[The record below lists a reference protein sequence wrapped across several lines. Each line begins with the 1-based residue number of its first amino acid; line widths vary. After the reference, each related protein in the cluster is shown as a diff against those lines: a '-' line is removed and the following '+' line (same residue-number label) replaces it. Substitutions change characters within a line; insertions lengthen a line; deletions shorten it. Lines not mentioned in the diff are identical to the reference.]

1 MNSLST
7 IRPNRVIM
15 RLQYSEPPTPKT
27 KPPSP
32 YIEDRERAPSPDIN
46 ITNQQLNIMNN
57 SNQWVSQNK
66 HRSQRVIQTLRYSE
80 PPTPSITNNNCSYLE
95 IKENAP
101 SPDINT
107 FIDKYH

>member
-27 KPPSP
+27 KPPSS

-80 PPTPSITNNNCSYLE
+80 PPTPSINELLQYFNTELFIVFMFMCNNGLL
-95 IKENAP
+95 
-101 SPDINT
+101 
-107 FIDKYH
+107 

>member
-46 ITNQQLNIMNN
+46 IINQQLNIIN
-57 SNQWVSQNK
+57 SNQWVSQK
-66 HRSQRVIQTLRYSE
+66 IHKSQRVIQTSRYSE
-80 PPTPSITNNNCSYLE
+80 PPTLNHNDGLYLE
-95 IKENAP
+95 ISENAP
-101 SPDINT
+101 SPDTTILKSELPS
-107 FIDKYH
+107 IC